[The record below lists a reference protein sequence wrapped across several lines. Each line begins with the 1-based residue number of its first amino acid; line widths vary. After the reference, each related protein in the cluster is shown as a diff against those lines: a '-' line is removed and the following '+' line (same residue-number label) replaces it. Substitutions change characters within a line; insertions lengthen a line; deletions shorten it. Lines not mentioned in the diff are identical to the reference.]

1 MTSQDG
7 PGQDRPGRDGQG
19 QDRDPERRDPQG
31 TARAADA
38 AEPVVLED
46 LVEGGEP
53 SCYAHMVCIDCGA
66 VDSEGHL
73 PGCVSAPTDA

>member
-1 MTSQDG
+1 MTSR
-7 PGQDRPGRDGQG
+7 DRPGRDPEG
-19 QDRDPERRDPQG
+19 RDGDPQRRG
-31 TARAADA
+31 PQDTARAADQ
-38 AEPVVLED
+38 AEPIVLEE

-73 PGCVSAPTDA
+73 PGCPSAPTDA